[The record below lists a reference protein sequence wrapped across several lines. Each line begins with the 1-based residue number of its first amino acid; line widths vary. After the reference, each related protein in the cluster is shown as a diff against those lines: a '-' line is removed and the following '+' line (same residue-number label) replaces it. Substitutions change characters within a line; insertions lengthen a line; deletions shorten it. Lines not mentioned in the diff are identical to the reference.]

1 MCAIVDNN
9 VRDQVFGNNRPSAGE
24 FFFNWLEDRGGR
36 LVVGG
41 ELLKELSG
49 YSDFTDWLPSAI
61 RSGRARI
68 IPNHEVDAETESLKS
83 QSVCSSNDEHIL
95 ALAIVSGVRLLFTND
110 DALQN
115 DFNDPEIINQPRGKI
130 YTTRVH
136 ENTTNTHRYLLSPR
150 NIRQLC
156 GLCNTNSD

>member
-9 VRDQVFGNNRPSAGE
+9 VRDQVFGDNRPSAGK
-24 FFFNWLEDRGGR
+24 FFYDWLQERGGR

-41 ELLKELSG
+41 ELLRELSG
-49 YSDFTDWLPSAI
+49 YSNFTQWLSEA
-61 RSGRARI
+61 RRTGRARI
-68 IPNHEVDAETESLKS
+68 ILKQEVDVETESIKS
-83 QSVCSSNDEHIL
+83 QSVCRSNDQHIL

-110 DALQN
+110 DALQA

-156 GLCNTNSD
+156 HFCNP

>member
-1 MCAIVDNN
+1 M
-9 VRDQVFGNNRPSAGE
+9 
-24 FFFNWLEDRGGR
+24 
-36 LVVGG
+36 GG
-41 ELLKELSG
+41 ELLRELSG
-49 YSDFTDWLPSAI
+49 YSSFAQWLYEA
-61 RSGRARI
+61 RRTGRARI
-68 IPNHEVDAETESLKS
+68 IIDEEVDTETNDLKARHICRS
-83 QSVCSSNDEHIL
+83 DDQHIL

-110 DALQN
+110 DALQD

-156 GLCNTNSD
+156 KFCNP